1 MKMFSVLVT
10 AAGVLVVTGYPV
22 RLAAAPSLLAVWH
35 TVSQAAA
42 GPGASAAAIVDAGAQ
57 WTECGSLL
65 LLATGMFGAA
75 VLVGRGRP

>member
-1 MKMFSVLVT
+1 MKVFSLLLG
-10 AAGVLVVTGYPV
+10 AAGVLVVTGFPV
-22 RLAAAPSLLAVWH
+22 HLSAAPSLLAAWQ

-42 GPGASAAAIVDAGAQ
+42 APVGAAAIIDPGAR
-57 WTECGSLL
+57 WIECGSLL